1 MQVFCNPQVERCFT
15 VPAARRIYAT
25 SDQVAVA
32 EINHFHFIAAMRCR
46 SRPQTKGENP
56 AIAGTRHVP
65 IQRTDPASK
74 DTQLTRENRV
84 ISCWYG
90 L

>member
-32 EINHFHFIAAMRCR
+32 EINHFHYR
-46 SRPQTKGENP
+46 SRAMPFTATNQRKESRCCP
-56 AIAGTRHVP
+56 DRHVP
-65 IQRTDPASK
+65 IQRTDPPSK
-74 DTQLTRENRV
+74 EL
-84 ISCWYG
+84 S
-90 L
+90 